1 MSADILI
8 IDDEEDIRNLVQ
20 GILED
25 EGYAVR
31 TAAGS
36 SSAFEQIKKKAPNLM
51 ILDVWL
57 QGSEKD
63 GLQILKS
70 VKKDHPHVPVIMI
83 SGHGTIETAVAAIKD
98 GAYDFIE
105 KPFKTDRLLTMMTR
119 ALEAADLKRENMA
132 LREKTDTGVV
142 MATESAAAGELKAMI
157 DKIAPTNSRVMI
169 TGEPGSGKESIARMI
184 HQSSAR
190 AKGPFV
196 TLSGASLQSDNFDSE
211 SKSALDR
218 ARGGTLLIYEVTD
231 IPVEVQGR
239 LVKLLQDTSYDV
251 RFISCTRRAI
261 QDEIREGRFREDL
274 YYRLNVVGVTAP
286 CLRERGQDIP
296 VLAQQ
301 FIDKFAREAGRTAPV
316 HLSDSAVA
324 ALRAYV
330 WPGNIRQLKNEMER
344 ALIVAGEGAEVI
356 DRSHLSADIIGEQ
369 ALTGAGDQEDYL
381 SLPLREAR
389 EAFERKYL
397 QAQMIRFDGSVS
409 DTARFIGMERSAL
422 HRKLKSLGI
431 TGDGKNGEADEAEA
445 AAADDDDERKRA

>member
-1 MSADILI
+1 MTADILI

-20 GILED
+20 GILDD
-25 EGYAVR
+25 EGYATR

-36 SSAFEQIKKKAPNLM
+36 SSAFEQIKKKPPNLI

-70 VKKDHPHVPVIMI
+70 VKKDHPHIPVIMI

-119 ALEAADLKRENMA
+119 ALEAADLKRENIA
-132 LREKTDTGVV
+132 LKEKCDAPMPMITQ
-142 MATESAAAGELKAMI
+142 SAAAGELMALI

-169 TGEPGSGKESIARMI
+169 FGESGSGKESIARLI
-184 HQSSAR
+184 HNGSLR
-190 AKGPFV
+190 AKSPFAV
-196 TLSGASLQSDNFDSE
+196 LNAAHLSVDTFERECLAVLE
-211 SKSALDR
+211 R
-218 ARGGTLLIYEVTD
+218 ARGGTVLIYEVTD
-231 IPVEVQGR
+231 IPADLQGR
-239 LVKLLQDTSYDV
+239 LVKMLQDTSHDV
-251 RFISCTRRAI
+251 RFLSCTRKDI
-261 QDEIREGRFREDL
+261 QGDIKSGRFREDL
-274 YYRLNVVGVTAP
+274 FYRLNVVSVHIPA
-286 CLRERGQDIP
+286 LRERVQDIP
-296 VLAQQ
+296 ELAQQ
-301 FIDKFAREAGRTAPV
+301 FIDRFAKEAGRSAPPKLLETA
-316 HLSDSAVA
+316 LA

-344 ALIVAGEGAEVI
+344 ALIVAGESAQAI

-369 ALTGAGDQEDYL
+369 ALTGPGEQEDYL

-409 DTARFIGMERSAL
+409 ETSRFIGMERSAL

-431 TGDGKNGEADEAEA
+431 TGDGKGEADEPEQ
-445 AAADDDDERKRA
+445 DDEESARKRA